1 MKITPLIIQGAALIE
16 IEPLGDER
24 GFFARSFCAQEFADA
39 GLALNVVQG
48 NLSHNVKKGTL
59 RGLHYQAEP
68 KPDPKLVSCI
78 KGAIFD
84 VVVDVREG
92 SQTYCQWG
100 GVELTA
106 DNHKALF
113 VPPGCAHGFITLT
126 DDALVHYQM
135 GETFIAD
142 LARGVRWNDP
152 AFGVEWPIDPVV
164 ISDRDASY
172 PDYMGPDFKGDA

>member
-1 MKITPLIIQGAALIE
+1 MKITPLKTQRAALSE

-39 GLALNVVQG
+39 GLALNVTQS
-48 NLSHNVKKGTL
+48 NLSQNTKKGTL

-78 KGAIFD
+78 NGAIFD

-92 SQTYCQWG
+92 TATFCQWV
-100 GVELTA
+100 GVERTA

-126 DDALVHYQM
+126 DNALVHYQM
-135 GETFIAD
+135 GETFVAD
-142 LARGVRWNDP
+142 LARGVRWDDP
-152 AFGVEWPIDPVV
+152 AFAIDWPLDPVV
-164 ISDRDASY
+164 MSERDATFA
-172 PDYMGPDFKGDA
+172 DFKGA